1 MSFICYICFFRRP
14 PGDAYKH
21 MIPFDSV
28 SKLDEKNELE
38 DKIQKEAEVIHL
50 LKTRLVQKRL
60 KANQLHEKLKSKINT
75 IADLVSNEQVDS

>member
-1 MSFICYICFFRRP
+1 
-14 PGDAYKH
+14 

-28 SKLDEKNELE
+28 SKLDEKNLLE
-38 DKIQKEAEVIHL
+38 DKIQKEEEVIQL

-75 IADLVSNEQVDS
+75 IADLVSNEQIDS